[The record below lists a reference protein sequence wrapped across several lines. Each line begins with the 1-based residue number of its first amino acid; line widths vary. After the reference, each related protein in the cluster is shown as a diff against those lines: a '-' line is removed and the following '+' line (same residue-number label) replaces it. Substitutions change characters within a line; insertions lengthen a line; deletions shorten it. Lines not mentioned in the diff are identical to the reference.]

1 MVGCTNCASDIALQ
15 EQGLSPNLKRVLWAA
30 LIINA
35 SMFFIE
41 IAASQTASSVALQ
54 ADALDFFGDSANY
67 AISLFVLGM
76 ALHLRARASLIKGLT
91 MGAFGL
97 FVIANASYRAFI
109 GSTPDG
115 FVIGSIAFLAL
126 IANVFVAFLL
136 YRYRAGDSNMR
147 SVWLCSRNDA
157 IGNVAVIAAGVG
169 VFASGSHWPDLLVAG
184 IIATLSLLAAYQI
197 INLARIEMRSPIDA
211 SNPKTSTLSINEG
224 IDSPHGELHCKS

>member
-1 MVGCTNCASDIALQ
+1 MAGCTQCPSDIATE
-15 EQGLSPNLKRVLWAA
+15 EQAHSPNFRRVLWAA

-35 SMFFIE
+35 GMFVVE
-41 IAASQTASSVALQ
+41 IIASQTANSVSLQ
-54 ADALDFFGDSANY
+54 ADALDFFGDAANY

-97 FVIANASYRAFI
+97 FVIANASYKALI

-115 FVIGSIAFLAL
+115 VVIGSIAFVAL
-126 IANVFVAFLL
+126 LANVFVALLL

-157 IGNVAVIAAGVG
+157 IGNVAVIAAGIG
-169 VFASGSHWPDLLVAG
+169 VFASGSHWPDLVVAG
-184 IIATLSLLAAYQI
+184 IIATLSLSAAYQVVT
-197 INLARIEMRSPIDA
+197 LALIEMRGSP
-211 SNPKTSTLSINEG
+211 STVTDNTQGNSGN
-224 IDSPHGELHCKS
+224 GELHCKS

>member
-1 MVGCTNCASDIALQ
+1 MAGCTQCPSDITTE
-15 EQGLSPNLKRVLWAA
+15 EQASSPNFRRVLWAA

-35 SMFFIE
+35 GMFVVE
-41 IAASQTASSVALQ
+41 IIASQAANSVSLQ
-54 ADALDFFGDSANY
+54 ADALDFFGDAANY

-97 FVIANASYRAFI
+97 FVIANASYKALI

-115 FVIGSIAFLAL
+115 VVIGSIAFVAL
-126 IANVFVAFLL
+126 MANVFVALLL

-169 VFASGSHWPDLLVAG
+169 VFASGSHWPDLVVAG
-184 IIATLSLLAAYQI
+184 IIATLSLSAAYQVV
-197 INLARIEMRSPIDA
+197 NLALIEMRGSPGTVTDNTQGN
-211 SNPKTSTLSINEG
+211 SDN
-224 IDSPHGELHCKS
+224 GELHCKP